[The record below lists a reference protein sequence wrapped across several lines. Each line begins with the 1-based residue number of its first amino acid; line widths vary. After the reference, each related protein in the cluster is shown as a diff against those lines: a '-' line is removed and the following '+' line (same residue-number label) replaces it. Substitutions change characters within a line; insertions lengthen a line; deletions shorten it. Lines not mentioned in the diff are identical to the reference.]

1 MIEANAA
8 EQAHVFVYGSL
19 MYTPVWE
26 SVVSGNYAGAPAEL
40 RGYARYR
47 VPGETYPAVIERA
60 EEVVQG
66 RLYLCV
72 SKADLQRLDE
82 FEGHEYTRKT
92 VQVLDARGRL
102 QLAQIYIWQKPELLD
117 GVPWDV
123 SLFETEGLG
132 RFIQKHVA
140 NWQRSGRRIE
150 Q

>member
-1 MIEANAA
+1 MTEISAT

-19 MYTPVWE
+19 MYKPVWE

-40 RGYARYR
+40 RGHARYR
-47 VPGETYPAVIERA
+47 VPGETYPAVIEQA
-60 EEVVQG
+60 DGVVQG

-72 SKADLQRLDE
+72 GKADLQRLDE
-82 FEGHEYTRKT
+82 FEGHEYARKT
-92 VQVLDARGRL
+92 VQVLDARGRS
-102 QLAQIYIWQKPELLD
+102 QWAEIYIWQKPELLD
-117 GVPWDV
+117 DVPWDV

-140 NWQRSGRRIE
+140 NWQRSGRRTE